1 MRIALLLVLV
11 ACSKAPPPAAPATP
25 QPVAAEPKQEPP
37 PTTNDPGDAALAKLA
52 EFKDQICACKDKA
65 CADAVMKGMME
76 WGEEFEKTHAGLK
89 PTAEQEARA
98 DAISSEMT
106 PCMQRLMS
114 DGSATP

>member
-1 MRIALLLVLV
+1 MRIVLFVLLV
-11 ACSKAPPPAAPATP
+11 ACSKSPPPAAPSAP
-25 QPVAAEPKQEPP
+25 EPVAVEPKQETPP
-37 PTTNDPGDAALAKLA
+37 PASDPGDAALAKLA

-76 WGEEFEKTHAGLK
+76 WGEEFERTHSNLK
-89 PTAEQEARA
+89 PTKEQEARA

-106 PCMQRLMS
+106 PCMQRLMN